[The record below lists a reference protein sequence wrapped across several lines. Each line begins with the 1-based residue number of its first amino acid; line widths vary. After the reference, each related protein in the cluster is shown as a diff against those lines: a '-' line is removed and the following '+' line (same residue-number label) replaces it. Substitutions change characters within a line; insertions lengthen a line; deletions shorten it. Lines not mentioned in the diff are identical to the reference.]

1 MKNGFFISW
10 KGGASL
16 DKCSLYDILINSEY
30 KNPHCGEERRSKM
43 LQLRKKHGFTLVEI
57 MIVVAI
63 ISLLAAIAIPNLLRA
78 RHNANEAAGIAALR
92 TLSTS
97 CESFRSAQT
106 PTTYPA
112 NLAAL
117 STAVPAYID
126 AGLAGATAA
135 GTAKQGYFFTYALV
149 NANQFTCLA
158 TPAVAGTTG
167 TRVFFVDESG
177 VIRLNNAT
185 GAPIE

>member
-1 MKNGFFISW
+1 MVKIKS
-10 KGGASL
+10 
-16 DKCSLYDILINSEY
+16 
-30 KNPHCGEERRSKM
+30 R
-43 LQLRKKHGFTLVEI
+43 HGFTLVEI

-92 TLSTS
+92 TISTA

-106 PTTYPA
+106 PPSYPA

-117 STAVPAYID
+117 VATAPFYID
-126 AGLAGATAA
+126 TTLAAATAA
-135 GTAKQGYFFTYALV
+135 GTAKQGYFYTYAWV
-149 NANQFTCLA
+149 NANQFTCTA
-158 TPAVAGTTG
+158 NPAVSGTTG
-167 TRVFFVDESG
+167 TRIFFVDESG
-177 VIRLNNAT
+177 VIRLNNVS

>member
-1 MKNGFFISW
+1 
-10 KGGASL
+10 
-16 DKCSLYDILINSEY
+16 
-30 KNPHCGEERRSKM
+30 M
-43 LQLRKKHGFTLVEI
+43 LRLRKRCGFTLVEI

-78 RHNANEAAGIAALR
+78 RHNANEAAAIAASR
-92 TLSTS
+92 TISTA

-117 STAVPAYID
+117 SSATPPYID
-126 AGLAGATAA
+126 ATLAAATSAA
-135 GTAKQGYFFTYALV
+135 NPRQGYFYVYNRV
-149 NANQFTCLA
+149 NANQFTCTA
-158 TPAVAGTTG
+158 SPAVSGTTG

>member
-1 MKNGFFISW
+1 
-10 KGGASL
+10 
-16 DKCSLYDILINSEY
+16 
-30 KNPHCGEERRSKM
+30 M
-43 LQLRKKHGFTLVEI
+43 LKLRQKHGFTLVEI

-78 RHNANEAAGIAALR
+78 RHNANEAAAIAASR
-92 TLSTS
+92 TISTA

-106 PTTYPA
+106 PPTYPA

-117 STAVPAYID
+117 SGAVPPYID
-126 AGLAGATAA
+126 GGLGGATAA
-135 GTAKQGYFFTYALV
+135 ANAKQGYFYTYALV
-149 NANQFTCLA
+149 NANQYTCTA
-158 TPAVAGTTG
+158 SPAVAGTTG

-177 VIRLNNAT
+177 VIRLNNAA

>member
-1 MKNGFFISW
+1 
-10 KGGASL
+10 
-16 DKCSLYDILINSEY
+16 
-30 KNPHCGEERRSKM
+30 M
-43 LQLRKKHGFTLVEI
+43 LKLRQKHGFTLVEI

-78 RHNANEAAGIAALR
+78 RHNANEAAAIGALR
-92 TLSTS
+92 TISTA

-106 PTTYPA
+106 PPTYPA

-117 STAVPAYID
+117 SSATPPYID

-135 GTAKQGYFFTYALV
+135 ASARQGYFYTYTLV
-149 NANQFTCLA
+149 NANQFTCTA
-158 TPAVAGTTG
+158 SPAVSGTTG
-167 TRVFFVDESG
+167 TRIFFVDESG
-177 VIRLNNAT
+177 VIRLNNAS

>member
-1 MKNGFFISW
+1 
-10 KGGASL
+10 
-16 DKCSLYDILINSEY
+16 
-30 KNPHCGEERRSKM
+30 M
-43 LQLRKKHGFTLVEI
+43 LKLRQRHGFTLVEI

-78 RHNANEAAGIAALR
+78 RHNANEAAAIAALR
-92 TLSTS
+92 TISTA

-106 PTTYPA
+106 PTAYPA

-117 STAVPAYID
+117 IATAPVYID
-126 AGLAGATAA
+126 AGLAGAVAA
-135 GTAKQGYFFTYALV
+135 ASARQGYFFTYTRPNV
-149 NANQFTCLA
+149 NQFTCTA
-158 TPAVAGTTG
+158 SPAVSATTG

-177 VIRLNNAT
+177 VIRLTNAS

>member
-1 MKNGFFISW
+1 
-10 KGGASL
+10 
-16 DKCSLYDILINSEY
+16 
-30 KNPHCGEERRSKM
+30 M
-43 LQLRKKHGFTLVEI
+43 LKLREKHGFTLVEI

-78 RHNANEAAGIAALR
+78 RHNANEAAAIAALR
-92 TLSTS
+92 TISTA

-106 PTTYPA
+106 PATYPA

-117 STAVPAYID
+117 GAAVPPYID
-126 AGLAGATAA
+126 NTLAGATAA
-135 GTAKQGYFFTYALV
+135 GTAKQGYFYTYALV
-149 NANQFTCLA
+149 NANQFTCTA
-158 TPAVAGTTG
+158 TPAVVGTTG

-177 VIRLNNAT
+177 VIRLTGAA